1 MSSIFFA
8 YKILCN
14 KDAALELVSDLK
26 PLLNKWNS
34 SLYENFSKLE
44 QSESAFYE
52 GLPVYVLVHIM
63 VCNVPLEFGIDIL
76 TFQIR
81 VWTFL
86 VVSLFEDLNSNFR
99 HVKLSRPK
107 QGLKIYMPMSFVLT
121 GLILL
126 PNLEATQKKII
137 FQSSLN
143 QT

>member
-1 MSSIFFA
+1 M
-8 YKILCN
+8 
-14 KDAALELVSDLK
+14 KDF
-26 PLLNKWNS
+26 
-34 SLYENFSKLE
+34 LYMYLYN
-44 QSESAFYE
+44 A
-52 GLPVYVLVHIM
+52 HIM

-137 FQSSLN
+137 LHH
-143 QT
+143 

>member
-1 MSSIFFA
+1 
-8 YKILCN
+8 
-14 KDAALELVSDLK
+14 
-26 PLLNKWNS
+26 
-34 SLYENFSKLE
+34 
-44 QSESAFYE
+44 
-52 GLPVYVLVHIM
+52 M

-126 PNLEATQKKII
+126 PNLEATQKKNHFSIVIEPDLVLLCYKDI
-137 FQSSLN
+137 FDSFASNYLKIVKKIVDISGSVTQNFSFFK
-143 QT
+143 

>member
-1 MSSIFFA
+1 
-8 YKILCN
+8 
-14 KDAALELVSDLK
+14 
-26 PLLNKWNS
+26 
-34 SLYENFSKLE
+34 
-44 QSESAFYE
+44 
-52 GLPVYVLVHIM
+52 M

-126 PNLEATQKKII
+126 PNLEATQKKSFCII
-137 FQSSLN
+137 EPDLVLLCYKDIFDSFASNYLKIVKKIVGISGSVTQN
-143 QT
+143 FFFK